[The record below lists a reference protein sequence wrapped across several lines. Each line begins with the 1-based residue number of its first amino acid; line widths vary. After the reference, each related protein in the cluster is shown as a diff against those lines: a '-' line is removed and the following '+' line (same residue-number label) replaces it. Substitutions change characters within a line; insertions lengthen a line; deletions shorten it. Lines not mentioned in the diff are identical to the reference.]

1 MCNIYGHVKVGG
13 DSKGSLYLLTSLPEL
28 HSLDGTTVYSEMDV
42 WKEGLLVI
50 LVLVTEIEDTYNLVF
65 KPFQT
70 FIPVQRYSIHLMLP
84 WEHPDI
90 FSLTPL
96 DLNW

>member
-28 HSLDGTTVYSEMDV
+28 HSLDGTTVYSEIDV

-50 LVLVTEIEDTYNLVF
+50 LVLVTEI
-65 KPFQT
+65 
-70 FIPVQRYSIHLMLP
+70 
-84 WEHPDI
+84 
-90 FSLTPL
+90 
-96 DLNW
+96 